1 MDMKNIYRI
10 ILIII
15 LCTGVLPVCA
25 QSNYYAAMPDVTPP
39 SPTSRVFQKF
49 LGYPISHATG
59 TIDIS
64 IPLYTVEAYGLSL
77 PLTLKYHS
85 SGVRVQDPVGVV
97 GRNWALFPGFKIS
110 RTIMGKPDEV
120 YPVADVSGNLTR
132 DDYIYMSSP
141 YSNDCDCWNERGHIY
156 PCMDGQ
162 YDVFQINM
170 PGMDASFIL
179 QRVNGVDVVKQI
191 SDTPLKITPKLD
203 NSTNFISTRLYG
215 FEILD
220 DKGIRYAFGEKN
232 PVHGL
237 SSPQKY
243 VEYQPYGSCFC
254 GWMLREIIFP
264 GNEKISFTYQSV
276 REDVPT
282 FNHTLS
288 VLDNGK
294 SMWLAGCFHN
304 DMIDSSTGSDS
315 SFWRILGGDGYQINE
330 GRDSPYS
337 YINRSLVPDSIIIPN
352 GLIDL
357 NYSAGKL
364 ASLNVKQSSGIQV
377 RNVQFTYDTT
387 TGNLLKKVNI
397 NGEGN
402 YLFTYKN
409 ESSFSYLRSG
419 FDWWG
424 FYNEA
429 DFGDADLPNI
439 NLEIRKTTGSLNVP
453 VNRTIGNRAN
463 RKPNAAYMDTYSL
476 TEMLSPT
483 KGKLKISYEPHR
495 FTVKR
500 KEEIGGGL
508 RVKSTE
514 LYDPVSGKTIVKN
527 YTYEDAH
534 FIGTDYPDEKSLI
547 TTRYICPLDDGGCRV
562 RQRTLS
568 VFSGFPNV
576 RGNTNPVWYGK
587 ITEVASD
594 WKKVYQYD
602 FRPDEYDNVIFDD
615 LSPDYSL
622 NNECLLSAMNRMLY
636 PIPWLLSENFYRKSG
651 NIYEKVQSLT
661 NMYEKSEMKMPA
673 AIVTPYQFGLN
684 GYSSCQFMEKLI
696 ACPSYNYC
704 DVYGSPVKSFPYYIA
719 TGYHRLKS
727 TCKTTYQSSD
737 SIVEKSVF
745 AYDTERPY
753 NIISKSS
760 LCSGG
765 AEQVERTYYS
775 NNTIPDKES
784 LTTPQ
789 RSAIQLL
796 TSRNYLTTPVQQTM
810 EKKDKRLYS
819 VLRGYSSSL
828 SSGMVVED
836 QYYCKGTDKYEKRI
850 SYNKYDIYG
859 NPVYFNKDGAE
870 KVVYLWGYKGQYL
883 LAEIK
888 GATYEEVKK
897 ALMVDPAS
905 MSSCILPSIPLYLNM
920 IDNLYKALP
929 SALITSYTYHP
940 LIGISG
946 IISPNKAKTTFEYN
960 SDSQLIRIKD
970 TEGKT
975 MEEYQYH
982 FRP

>member
-25 QSNYYAAMPDVTPP
+25 QGNYYAAMPDVTPP

-120 YPVADVSGNLTR
+120 YPVADVSGNLS
-132 DDYIYMSSP
+132 DNDYIYMSSS
-141 YSNDCDCWNERGHIY
+141 YSTDCDCWNKLGRIY
-156 PCMDGQ
+156 PRMDGQ
-162 YDVFQINM
+162 YDIFQINM
-170 PGMDASFIL
+170 PGMNASFIL

-203 NSTNFISTRLYG
+203 NSANFISTRLYG
-215 FEILD
+215 FEVLD
-220 DKGIRYAFGEKN
+220 DKGIRYIFGEEN
-232 PVHGL
+232 PVHGFPH
-237 SSPQKY
+237 PQKF
-243 VEYQPYGSCFC
+243 VELQSYGSCFC

-282 FNHTLS
+282 FNNTIS
-288 VLDNGK
+288 VLDKGE
-294 SMWLAGCFHN
+294 SVGIAGCYHD
-304 DMIDSSTGSDS
+304 DMINTATGSDS
-315 SFWRILGGDGYQINE
+315 PFWRILGKDGYQKIE
-330 GRDSPYS
+330 GNGPPYS
-337 YINRSLVPDSIIIPN
+337 YVNTSLVPDSIVMSN
-352 GLIDL
+352 GWIDFEYAGNKLI
-357 NYSAGKL
+357 SF
-364 ASLNVKQSSGIQV
+364 SVKQASTLVKKIQLI
-377 RNVQFTYDTT
+377 YDTF
-387 TGNLLKKVNI
+387 TGNLLKNVHI
-397 NGEGN
+397 SGEDD
-402 YLFTYKN
+402 YKFTYKN
-409 ESSFSYLRSG
+409 ENSLNDSSLG

-424 FYNEA
+424 FYNGA
-429 DFGDADLPNI
+429 PRVWANLPNI
-439 NLEIRKTTGSLNVP
+439 NLEIIKSVHSMNIP
-453 VNRTIGNRAN
+453 INQSIGKNAN
-463 RKPNAAYMDTYSL
+463 RIPNATYMDTYSL
-476 TEMLSPT
+476 IEVTSPT
-483 KGKLKISYEPHR
+483 KGKLKISYEPHL
-495 FTVKR
+495 FTVKG
-500 KEEIGGGL
+500 KNLIGGGL

-514 LYDPVSGKTIVKN
+514 LYDPISARTIVKR
-527 YTYEDAH
+527 YAYEDAH
-534 FIGTDYPDEKSLI
+534 FMGNDYPDEKSLV
-547 TTRYICPLDDGGCRV
+547 TTRYICPLDNGSCRV

-568 VFSGFPNV
+568 VFSNFPNI

-587 ITEVASD
+587 IIEDATD
-594 WKKVYQYD
+594 WQRVYQYG
-602 FRPDEYDNVIFDD
+602 FLSDEYKTAHSDN
-615 LSPDYSL
+615 LHPDVSL
-622 NNECLLSAMNRMLY
+622 NHEYLISRMNRMLY
-636 PIPWLLSENFYRKSG
+636 PAPWLLSEDIYKREG
-651 NIYEKVQSLT
+651 NTYQRIEALVNT
-661 NMYEKSEMKMPA
+661 YEKSERELKG
-673 AIVTPYQFGLN
+673 AIVFPYQFVLS
-684 GYSSCQFMEKLI
+684 GYSSCQFIEEILG
-696 ACPSYNYC
+696 CSYHNFC
-704 DVYGSPVKSFPYYIA
+704 DIYGSPVKSYLYTLN

-775 NNTIPDKES
+775 NNTIPDKEF
-784 LTTPQ
+784 LTTSQ
-789 RSAIQLL
+789 RSVIQLL

-859 NPVYFNKDGAE
+859 NPVYINKDGAE

-905 MSSCILPSIPLYLNM
+905 MSSCILPSMPLYLDM

>member
-25 QSNYYAAMPDVTPP
+25 QGNYYAAMPDVTPP

-120 YPVADVSGNLTR
+120 YPVADVSGNLS
-132 DDYIYMSSP
+132 DNDYIYMSSS
-141 YSNDCDCWNERGHIY
+141 YSTDCDCWNKLGRIY
-156 PCMDGQ
+156 PRMDGQ
-162 YDVFQINM
+162 YDIFQINM
-170 PGMDASFIL
+170 PGMNASFIL

-191 SDTPLKITPKLD
+191 SDTPLKIIPKLD
-203 NSTNFISTRLYG
+203 SSTNFINTRLYG
-215 FEILD
+215 FEVLD
-220 DKGIRYAFGEKN
+220 DKGVRYVFGEEN
-232 PVHGL
+232 PVHTL
-237 SSPQKY
+237 SKTLKY
-243 VEYQPYGSCFC
+243 VETQSYGSCFC

-264 GNEKISFTYQSV
+264 GDTKISFTYQSI
-276 REDVPT
+276 REDVPL
-282 FNHTLS
+282 FNNTIT
-288 VLDNGK
+288 VLDNGA
-294 SMWLAGCFHN
+294 SVVRAGCYHD
-304 DMIDSSTGSDS
+304 DMINTSTGSDS
-315 SFWRILGGDGYQINE
+315 SFWRILGSKEYQVTE
-330 GRDSPYS
+330 GNGHPFYYANTSQ
-337 YINRSLVPDSIIIPN
+337 VPDSIIMPN
-352 GLIDL
+352 GLIDFDYTE
-357 NYSAGKL
+357 NKL
-364 ASLNVKQSSGIQV
+364 TSFCVKQASTLV
-377 RNVQFTYDTT
+377 RKVQLTYDTV
-387 TGNLLKKVNI
+387 TGNLLKNVHI
-397 NGEGN
+397 SGEDD
-402 YLFTYKN
+402 YKFTYKN
-409 ESSFSYLRSG
+409 ETSSDYLHSG

-424 FYNEA
+424 YYN
-429 DFGDADLPNI
+429 GTTRVSSNLPTL
-439 NLEIRKTTGSLNVP
+439 NLEIRKTNGSINVP
-453 VNRTIGNRAN
+453 LNQSIGSRAIRT
-463 RKPNAAYMDTYSL
+463 PNAAYMDIYSL
-476 TEMLSPT
+476 VEMTSPT
-483 KGKLKISYEPHR
+483 KGKLKINYEPHR
-495 FTVKR
+495 FTMQGKDFIV
-500 KEEIGGGL
+500 GGL

-514 LYDPVSGKTIVKN
+514 LYDPVSAKTIVKS
-527 YTYEDAH
+527 YMYEDTH
-534 FIGTDYPDEKSLI
+534 FMGKNYPDETNLL
-547 TTRYICPLDDGGCRV
+547 TTRYICPLDDGSCKV

-568 VFSGFPNV
+568 VFSNLPDV
-576 RGNTNPVWYGK
+576 RGNSNSVWYGK
-587 ITEVASD
+587 ITETAAD
-594 WKKVYQYD
+594 WKKVYRYD
-602 FRPDEYDNVIFDD
+602 FRSDEYDNTY
-615 LSPDYSL
+615 PDHFPSLEYVVSKTNRILYST
-622 NNECLLSAMNRMLY
+622 
-636 PIPWLLSENFYRKSG
+636 PWLLSESSYKKSG
-651 NIYEKVQSLT
+651 TAYEKVQTLTNIYEK
-661 NMYEKSEMKMPA
+661 SEIELKGA
-673 AIVTPYQFGLN
+673 VVSPYLFAWR
-684 GYSSCQFMEKLI
+684 GYSSCQFLEKLTV
-696 ACPSYNYC
+696 CYRNDYC
-704 DVYGSPVKSFPYYIA
+704 DLYGSPVRAFPYRLV

-784 LTTPQ
+784 LTTSQ

-859 NPVYFNKDGAE
+859 NPVYINKDGAE

-905 MSSCILPSIPLYLNM
+905 MSSCILPSMPLYLNM

-940 LIGISG
+940 LIGASG

>member
-120 YPVADVSGNLTR
+120 YPVADVSGNLS
-132 DDYIYMSSP
+132 DNDYIYMSSP

-170 PGMDASFIL
+170 PGMNASFIL

-203 NSTNFISTRLYG
+203 NSSNFISTRLYG
-215 FEILD
+215 FEVLD
-220 DKGIRYAFGEKN
+220 DKGIRYVFGEEN
-232 PVHGL
+232 PVHGFPH
-237 SSPQKY
+237 PQNY
-243 VEYQPYGSCFC
+243 VEFQPYGSCFC

-264 GNEKISFTYQSV
+264 SNEKVSFTYQPIV
-276 REDVPT
+276 ENVPT
-282 FNHTLS
+282 FNNIIS
-288 VLDNGK
+288 VLDYGE
-294 SMWLAGCFHN
+294 SVWLAGCFHD
-304 DMIDSSTGSDS
+304 DMVNSSTGSDS
-315 SFWRILGGDGYQINE
+315 PFWRILGRDGYQIVE
-330 GRDSPYS
+330 GNGPPFFYADK
-337 YINRSLVPDSIIIPN
+337 SLVPDSIIIPN
-352 GLIDL
+352 GLVDFD
-357 NYSAGKL
+357 YVGDKL
-364 ASLNVKQSSGIQV
+364 SSLTVKQAGTQV
-377 RNVQFTYDTT
+377 KKVQMTYDTT
-387 TGNLLKKVNI
+387 TGNLLKKVNLI
-397 NGEGN
+397 GEGD
-402 YLFTYKN
+402 YQFVYKN
-409 ESSFSYLRSG
+409 EDSFSYSSSG

-424 FYNEA
+424 FYNGA
-429 DFGDADLPNI
+429 SCIAANLPQINI
-439 NLEIRKTTGSLNVP
+439 EIQKTTASTTVP
-453 VNRTIGNRAN
+453 FRQTIGTRAN
-463 RKPNAAYMDTYSL
+463 RSPNPTYMDTYSL
-476 TEMLSPT
+476 IEMTNPT
-483 KGKLKISYEPHR
+483 KGKLKLNYEPHR
-495 FTVKR
+495 FLLKG
-500 KEEIGGGL
+500 KEEVGGGL

-514 LYDPVSGKTIVKN
+514 LYDPVSGKTMVKN
-527 YTYEDAH
+527 YAYEDAH
-534 FIGTDYPDEKSLI
+534 FTGKDYPDEKSMM

-568 VFSGFPNV
+568 VFSHFSNICE
-576 RGNTNPVWYGK
+576 NTIPVWYGK
-587 ITEVASD
+587 ITESAAD
-594 WKKVYQYD
+594 WKKVYQYS
-602 FRPDEYDNVIFDD
+602 FQPDEYGHTNLDN
-615 LSPDYSL
+615 LHPDYSL
-622 NNECLLSAMNRMLY
+622 NYEYLISKMNRMLY
-636 PIPWLLSENFYRKSG
+636 PSPWLLSENTYKKVENG
-651 NIYEKVQSLT
+651 YEKIRTLINT
-661 NMYEKSEMKMPA
+661 YENWERWERGAVVVPF
-673 AIVTPYQFGLN
+673 QFGLD
-684 GYSSCQFMEKLI
+684 GYSSCQFIIKLI
-696 ACPSYNYC
+696 GCPSYDYR
-704 DVYGSPVKSFPYYIA
+704 DVYGSPVRSFFYNLS

-727 TCKTTYQSSD
+727 TRKVDYQYGD
-737 SIVEKSVF
+737 SIVEKETF

-784 LTTPQ
+784 LTTSQ

-796 TSRNYLTTPVQQTM
+796 TSRNYLTTPVQQTL

-859 NPVYFNKDGAE
+859 NPVYINKDGAE

-897 ALMVDPAS
+897 ALTMDPAS
-905 MSSCILPSIPLYLNM
+905 MSSCLPSSIPLYLNL

-960 SDSQLIRIKD
+960 SDSKLIRIKD